1 MAEENYDDTKDVKFH
16 LELEGF
22 NFYPEEEKEDQYFIL
37 YKLVLI
43 CANQDFEDL
52 EFELLDQIKSELM
65 DDDLLFTS
73 LGEQSVT
80 HRVIGL
86 PEIEHLEFENGNFTL
101 LENTNIIESL
111 EFLKNMKT
119 INFKDLKSL
128 NSYDEK
134 NFKSSIYKKD
144 YNLFEIKKKI
154 TNNKKKIQSLLFES
168 ILDKLTNPKLALT
181 KINDAI
187 KLEIIDK
194 KEDSYTYF
202 YRAEIHII
210 LNNNE
215 KAIEDLRKVLELE
228 PDFKRAEILL
238 SSIIKKP
245 H

>member
-1 MAEENYDDTKDVKFH
+1 M
-16 LELEGF
+16 
-22 NFYPEEEKEDQYFIL
+22 
-37 YKLVLI
+37 
-43 CANQDFEDL
+43 
-52 EFELLDQIKSELM
+52 
-65 DDDLLFTS
+65 
-73 LGEQSVT
+73 
-80 HRVIGL
+80 
-86 PEIEHLEFENGNFTL
+86 
-101 LENTNIIESL
+101 
-111 EFLKNMKT
+111 
-119 INFKDLKSL
+119 
-128 NSYDEK
+128 
-134 NFKSSIYKKD
+134 
-144 YNLFEIKKKI
+144 FEIKKKI

-168 ILDKLTNPKLALT
+168 ILDKLTNPKSALT